1 MDEAFKLG
9 IGALCRNFPTIG
21 IIDMNKQLVPSMFM
35 AKSPLLAKKIGWNVI
50 DEILLVIS

>member
-21 IIDMNKQLVPSMFM
+21 IIDMNKQLVPSMLM